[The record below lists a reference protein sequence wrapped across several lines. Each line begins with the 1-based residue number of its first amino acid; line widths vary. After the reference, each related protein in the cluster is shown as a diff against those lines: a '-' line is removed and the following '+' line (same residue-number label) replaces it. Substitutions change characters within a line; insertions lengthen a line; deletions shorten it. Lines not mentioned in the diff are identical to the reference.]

1 MDQDNRINNNSSGEE
16 NQTGNMYS
24 YNGYNEPP
32 QESNAIRRSIGTG
45 DNPHKLKQN
54 NNINNSAENQGQ
66 NYNRPSLGNKNQKN
80 PDMQN
85 YAEKSSEHRFSNLKE
100 SQSPFVLP
108 VSAPYDDQDRRPLT
122 REPKKFYWLSY
133 LILTFLQIIFI
144 VLIGVLYELGNG
156 SPSETTDT
164 KIEFSYYYHFFKDVH
179 LMLFIGFGLLYAA
192 LKDHQWSS
200 IGIIFFIGSLSF
212 IISFFWNYLWYNSFY
227 NREKWERIQLNFDQ
241 LIQID
246 YITAPVFISLGAY
259 IGKLSIIQYFFIAFF
274 ETFFSSL
281 NYYLCYTVIGG
292 VDNGGSLYIHA
303 FGAIFGVVLIIVN
316 FCRTREHMKISNS
329 PHLSNDYYSS
339 VVAFIGTLF
348 LWVYFPSFNVARIQS
363 YDEFRTKYK
372 RNDEDIASTGITTV
386 ANILRYR
393 GIVNT
398 YLSMV
403 GSVIGAFVVSPL
415 LSSGFFKIEHLL
427 NASFVG
433 GIIIGG
439 CCTICSQGW
448 GAVLIGFIGGCV
460 SALGLAIFKKL
471 LKERKF
477 DDTFGIAWTFGVPGI
492 LGGFL
497 NSIFMGNFAHKN
509 WGDGKIEHFFGLHR
523 NTSRQGGLQI
533 LVILITIIL
542 AAIGGM
548 VVGAIIRFVSCDR
561 NEIYFVDSE
570 LFIEDENI
578 PMPEWKYPRVNN
590 INLSSSGN
598 KLDDQEREVEIQ
610 Q

>member
-1 MDQDNRINNNSSGEE
+1 MDQDNRINNNSSREE

-156 SPSETTDT
+156 SPSKTTDT

-212 IISFFWNYLWYNSFY
+212 IISFFWNYLWYNAFY
-227 NREKWERIQLNFDQ
+227 NSYNNRIENEGIIDDRGWSRLPLNFDQ
-241 LIQID
+241 LITID
-246 YITAPVFISLGAY
+246 YISAPVLISLGAL
-259 IGKLSIIQYFFIAFF
+259 IGKLSIGQMLIIAIF
-274 ETFFSSL
+274 EPFFSSL
-281 NYYLCYTVIGG
+281 NYYLCYASVKAI
-292 VDNGGSLYIHA
+292 DNGGSLYIHF
-303 FGAIFGVVLIIVN
+303 FGAIFGLASSIVCFCNNQENFNIIN
-316 FCRTREHMKISNS
+316 N
-329 PHLSNDYYSS
+329 PHLNSDYYSNVIS
-339 VVAFIGTLF
+339 FIGSLF
-348 LWVYFPSFNVARIQS
+348 LWLYFPSFN
-363 YDEFRTKYK
+363 T
-372 RNDEDIASTGITTV
+372 
-386 ANILRYR
+386 ANIQCNKENENSIIEIMRYR

-398 YLSMV
+398 YLSMI
-403 GSVIGAFVVSPL
+403 GSVIGTFVVSPIIYK
-415 LSSGFFKIEHLL
+415 GKIKIEHLL
-427 NASFVG
+427 NASYVG

-439 CCTICSQGW
+439 CCTICSSAW
-448 GAVLIGFIGGCV
+448 GALLIGFIGGCLSV
-460 SALGLAIFKKL
+460 LGLWFLKKYFKEKKL
-471 LKERKF
+471 
-477 DDTFGIAWTFGVPGI
+477 DDTFGILYTFGIPGL
-492 LGGFL
+492 LGGIL
-497 NSIFMGNFAHKN
+497 NSIFMGNFTNNSWWPNNDIKY
-509 WGDGKIEHFFGLHR
+509 FFFE
-523 NTSRQGGLQI
+523 NNIDKTPSKQGGIQI
-533 LVILITIIL
+533 
-542 AAIGGM
+542 AAIFITLGFSLISGITLGFIVKLM
-548 VVGAIIRFVSCDR
+548 KCDR
-561 NEIYFVDSE
+561 NTLYFVDSE
-570 LFIEDENI
+570 FYVETELI
-578 PMPEWKYPRVNN
+578 PFPEWKYPRNN
-590 INLSSSGN
+590 ENLNSSGN
-598 KLDDQEREVEIQ
+598 RMEEREVNIDQ
-610 Q
+610 